1 METNN
6 TQNME
11 EKIRRIVNWLKDYK
25 EKSRQ
30 KGFVLGLSGGIDSS
44 VVAHLIMR
52 ACPQNSLGVIMP
64 AGNKPQD
71 REDAIAAAK
80 SSRLPYIEVDLTQ
93 YRQGLFDEIT
103 KALLQKG
110 YQSGDTQMVRG
121 NLGARL
127 RMTTL
132 YAVSGHLGYLV
143 VGTDNAAESYTGYFT
158 KYGDGGVDILPISH
172 LTKGE
177 VFAMGRYLGV
187 PEQILTKAP
196 SAGFFHEQ
204 TDESEMGVSY
214 DDIDAFLRGEPVT
227 ENKQAIIEHLHR
239 ISEHKRIMP
248 PAFKK

>member
-1 METNN
+1 M
-6 TQNME
+6 
-11 EKIRRIVNWLKDYK
+11 
-25 EKSRQ
+25 
-30 KGFVLGLSGGIDSS
+30 
-44 VVAHLIMR
+44 
-52 ACPQNSLGVIMP
+52 
-64 AGNKPQD
+64 
-71 REDAIAAAK
+71 
-80 SSRLPYIEVDLTQ
+80 DLTQ

-132 YAVSGHLGYLV
+132 YAVGGHLGYLV

>member
-127 RMTTL
+127 RMTCLL
-132 YAVSGHLGYLV
+132 YTSLPHQSYPVPTYCRALCSVLLSLYPYHLLE
-143 VGTDNAAESYTGYFT
+143 NRHWEREAC
-158 KYGDGGVDILPISH
+158 LPI
-172 LTKGE
+172 
-177 VFAMGRYLGV
+177 M
-187 PEQILTKAP
+187 
-196 SAGFFHEQ
+196 
-204 TDESEMGVSY
+204 
-214 DDIDAFLRGEPVT
+214 
-227 ENKQAIIEHLHR
+227 R
-239 ISEHKRIMP
+239 IHSKSNPIP
-248 PAFKK
+248 FC